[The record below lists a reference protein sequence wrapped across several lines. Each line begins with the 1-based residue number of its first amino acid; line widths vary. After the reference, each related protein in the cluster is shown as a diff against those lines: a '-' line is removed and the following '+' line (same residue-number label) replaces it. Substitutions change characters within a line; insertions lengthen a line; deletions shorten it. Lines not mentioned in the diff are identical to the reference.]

1 MEATEAETREARG
14 QGRWY
19 KVWTACLLSRT
30 YQWICNIY
38 GHSDHL
44 DHLCETYLAHIKAV
58 PFGPLPRTCDNYGL
72 GLFSVVA
79 ECNVYNKS
87 SLLLS

>member
-30 YQWICNIY
+30 YQWIWNIY

-58 PFGPLPRTCDNYGL
+58 PFDFENFGESPPSAFLVWED
-72 GLFSVVA
+72 
-79 ECNVYNKS
+79 
-87 SLLLS
+87 LLVLSQ